1 MCRAAAAAAGGM
13 VVWWY
18 GSMVVCAWQDH
29 DRMMNIHSCSLSYLR
44 YCRLLLDV
52 KCSSRQWHAPDEGS
66 GEGGAG
72 DGRGREGRGRKC
84 GTLALRNHDGI
95 SGGTSTSTCTDL
107 SVSFSLSLPPSPST
121 LLRNYF
127 DLPNHIYTCNRDM
140 ISPQDKQTN

>member
-1 MCRAAAAAAGGM
+1 M
-13 VVWWY
+13 
-18 GSMVVCAWQDH
+18 
-29 DRMMNIHSCSLSYLR
+29 
-44 YCRLLLDV
+44 LLM
-52 KCSSRQWHAPDEGS
+52 RGA
-66 GEGGAG
+66 GEGGGAG
-72 DGRGREGRGRKC
+72 GTGRGREGEEGGKC